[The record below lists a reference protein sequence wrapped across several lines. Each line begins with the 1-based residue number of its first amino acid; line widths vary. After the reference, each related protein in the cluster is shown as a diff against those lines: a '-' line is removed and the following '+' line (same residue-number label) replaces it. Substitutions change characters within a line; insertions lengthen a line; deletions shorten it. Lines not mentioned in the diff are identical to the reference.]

1 MTPIYNRA
9 GRVCG
14 WMDADTIRD
23 MQRRGTAL
31 ISGTSVV
38 GVRGRHLGRFM
49 DGNFRDS
56 RGAVVGWVKGAN
68 GGPVKPV
75 AAVAP
80 APPAMAVRP
89 ARPATS
95 AAPIARG
102 IYVVVS
108 NDLGAVRQSIA
119 PPSCPPSVIARG
131 VMRRKITRLEEALDC
146 SFFTLEHAF
155 VLSMM
160 LDNIDH
166 YTAQIAV
173 LDEKIAV
180 LCEPYER

>member
-1 MTPIYNRA
+1 MAQLVARLHGMQKVRGSNPLSSTQVRGRFRIQRPAFFYVRTAVVGLCQGAMAPIYNRA

-95 AAPIARG
+95 AAPIAPVGSTSWSAMTWERC
-102 IYVVVS
+102 VS
-108 NDLGAVRQSIA
+108 Q
-119 PPSCPPSVIARG
+119 
-131 VMRRKITRLEEALDC
+131 
-146 SFFTLEHAF
+146 
-155 VLSMM
+155 
-160 LDNIDH
+160 
-166 YTAQIAV
+166 
-173 LDEKIAV
+173 
-180 LCEPYER
+180 